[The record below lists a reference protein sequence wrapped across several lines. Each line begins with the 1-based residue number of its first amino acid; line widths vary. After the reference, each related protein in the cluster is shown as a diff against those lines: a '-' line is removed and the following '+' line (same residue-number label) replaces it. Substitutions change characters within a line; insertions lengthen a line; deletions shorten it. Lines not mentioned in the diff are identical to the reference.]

1 MLELDAFLAA
11 GFFAGAFFAA
21 GFLAVVARVVRF
33 LAGPWAR
40 FSASSSIAR
49 SAVTDSGVT
58 SRGRV
63 RLVSPSVTYGPNRP
77 SLTWIGLPLVGS
89 SPSSRSGG
97 VAVRPRPRLGCL

>member
-1 MLELDAFLAA
+1 VDFLAGAFLA
-11 GFFAGAFFAA
+11 GA
-21 GFLAVVARVVRF
+21 FLAVERVVRF

-49 SAVTDSGVT
+49 SGVIVSGVR

-77 SLTWIGLPLVGS
+77 SLTWIGLPLFGS
-89 SPSSRSGG
+89 SPTGRDHAWAACRSPGP
-97 VAVRPRPRLGCL
+97 PRG